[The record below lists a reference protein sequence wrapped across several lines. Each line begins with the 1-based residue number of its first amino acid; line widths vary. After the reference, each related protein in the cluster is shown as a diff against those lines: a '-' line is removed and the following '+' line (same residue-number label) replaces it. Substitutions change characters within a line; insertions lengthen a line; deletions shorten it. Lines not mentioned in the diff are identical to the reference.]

1 MNNVDKKD
9 RSFLTTKTSNK
20 KPLGLILVEAGL
32 ISIGQVEL
40 ALQEQK
46 ECGLKIGEILVLHG
60 WIKEETVDFFADKWL
75 QLLQQEEKKP
85 LLFYFKEAALL
96 DDDQITILT
105 KLQQFQQKKVRF
117 HNLAIDRGYI
127 QRRTVDFFMANLF
140 NIYNPQAVSLIKPFE
155 IFKKYSKGE
164 TDFRKSDLRQAPLM
178 GVTLKGVNLSGS
190 NCRKINF
197 NGANLSNSSL
207 IQVNLS
213 RADLSKAILT
223 QVNFTQSKLKK
234 ANLQDA
240 HLEGVNFT
248 KAILKEADLTR
259 AYLFKAD
266 FSDACLEE
274 AKLPS
279 EYSYDVYYNSKTQFS
294 IDFDP
299 QKAGWSRKD

>member
-1 MNNVDKKD
+1 MNNFCNKD
-9 RSFLTTKTSNK
+9 RSFLTTTTANK

-32 ISIGQVEL
+32 ISISQVEL

-60 WIKEETVDFFADKWL
+60 WIKQETVDFFADKWL
-75 QLLQQEEKKP
+75 KLVQQPEKKP
-85 LLFYFKEAALL
+85 LLYYFKEAALL
-96 DDDQITILT
+96 DEDQIAILT

-117 HNLAIDRGYI
+117 HNLATERGYI
-127 QRRTVDFFMANLF
+127 KRRTVDFFLANLF
-140 NIYNPQAVSLIKPFE
+140 NIYNPQAISLVKPFE

-178 GVTLKGVNLSGS
+178 GVTLKNVNLSGS

-197 NGANLSNSSL
+197 NSANLSNSSF

-223 QVNFTQSKLKK
+223 QVNFTQSRFKK

-240 HLEGVNFT
+240 HLERANFT
-248 KAILKEADLTR
+248 KALLKEANLTG
-259 AYLFKAD
+259 AYLLKAD
-266 FSDACLEE
+266 FSDACLEG
-274 AKLPS
+274 AQLPS
-279 EYSYDVYYNSKTQFS
+279 EYSYDVYYNKNTRFD
-294 IDFDP
+294 INFDP
-299 QKAGWSRKD
+299 QQASWIRKD

>member
-1 MNNVDKKD
+1 M
-9 RSFLTTKTSNK
+9 TTKTSNK

-32 ISIGQVEL
+32 ISIGQVEV

-46 ECGLKIGEILVLHG
+46 DCGLKIGEILVLHG
-60 WIKEETVDFFADKWL
+60 WIKQETVDFFADKWL
-75 QLLQQEEKKP
+75 EIVEQEEKKP
-85 LLFYFKEAALL
+85 LLYYFKEAALL
-96 DDDQITILT
+96 DEDQITILS

-127 QRRTVDFFMANLF
+127 QRRTADFFLANLF
-140 NIYNPQAVSLIKPFE
+140 NIYNPKAVSLIEPFE

-178 GVTLKGVNLSGS
+178 GVTLKNVNLSGS

-197 NGANLSNSSL
+197 NSANLSNSSF

-223 QVNFTQSKLKK
+223 QANFTQSKLKN

-240 HLEGVNFT
+240 HLERANFT
-248 KAILKEADLTR
+248 KAILKEADLTG
-259 AYLFKAD
+259 AYILKAD
-266 FSDACLEE
+266 FSDACLEK

-279 EYSYDVYYNSKTQFS
+279 EYSYAVYYNKNTR
-294 IDFDP
+294 FDINFVP
-299 QKAGWSRKD
+299 QEAGWIRKD